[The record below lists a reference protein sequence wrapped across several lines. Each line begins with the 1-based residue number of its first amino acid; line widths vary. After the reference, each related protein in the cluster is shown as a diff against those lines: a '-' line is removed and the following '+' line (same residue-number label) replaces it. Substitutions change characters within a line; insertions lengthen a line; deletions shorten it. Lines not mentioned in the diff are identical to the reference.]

1 MSLPPTL
8 KSAMT
13 PFPDAVSPDATVEE
27 AERLMEEH
35 GAHHLPVTV
44 EHRVVGV
51 VTPHDI
57 LNARANRRND
67 AVVRVD
73 DCYVREVYVVD
84 LNEPLEEVLLA
95 MASRRVGSAIV
106 TRQGRLAGVFTA
118 MDACRCFG
126 EYLAENFPHGS
137 DDDAA

>member
-1 MSLPPTL
+1 MTRPPTL

-13 PFPDAVSPDATVEE
+13 PFPYAVSPEAVVER
-27 AERLMEEH
+27 AQQLMDEH

-57 LNARANRRND
+57 MKARLGLERD
-67 AVVRVD
+67 AALTVD
-73 DCYVREVYVVD
+73 ECYVRDVYVVD
-84 LNEPLEEVLLA
+84 LNEPLETVLLA
-95 MASRRVGSAIV
+95 MAERSLGSAIV

-118 MDACRCFG
+118 LDACQCFG
-126 EYLAENFPHGS
+126 EYLAENFPHGGGNE
-137 DDDAA
+137 AA